1 MSTALDTA
9 VLSFSEDEK
18 MTYVETKCID
28 VKANGILKG
37 TFIKHGHHCF
47 MSFGSAVERAP
58 DSYISRFH
66 VVDVG
71 DTTSADGR
79 VRTQQAPSLHLSLH
93 KCTLMCSL
101 T

>member
-18 MTYVETKCID
+18 MTYVKTKFID

-47 MSFGSAVERAP
+47 MSFSSTSSAVELQTA
-58 DSYISRFH
+58 
-66 VVDVG
+66 
-71 DTTSADGR
+71 
-79 VRTQQAPSLHLSLH
+79 LSLVS
-93 KCTLMCSL
+93 MSL